1 MSDLATTNDELRES
15 YIRWG
20 EAHADDLDRTLSV
33 SEVFGRTVQGEG
45 PHAGRS
51 CYFIRT
57 GGCNLSCDFC
67 DTPYSTGQHG
77 IPLSTIPRRTV
88 ASVAEAIPQNQ
99 TVVLTGGEPLMHL
112 KTPAMVALLHM
123 LKAKGCEIHVE
134 TNGKIV
140 PGPDT
145 EHLFDHITVS
155 PKLGVTMVN
164 PNQTPTLEDWSP
176 LAHKTIFKWVV
187 TETDPQAVVDFMAER
202 IAISEAKGIGL
213 RSIWFMPEGTSAEV
227 LQSRWELVAQS
238 AADLG
243 ANASHRLHVLAWGD
257 TMGH

>member
-1 MSDLATTNDELRES
+1 MTTTIRDQDLRET
-15 YIRWG
+15 YIRWV
-20 EAHADDLDRTLSV
+20 EQHSDDMDRTIPV
-33 SEVFGRTVQGEG
+33 SEVFGPTVQGEG
-45 PHAGRS
+45 PHSGRS

-77 IPLSTIPRRTV
+77 IPLSTIPRRT
-88 ASVAEAIPQNQ
+88 ASSVVDAIPAGR
-99 TVVLTGGEPLMHL
+99 VVVVTGGEPLMHL
-112 KTPAMVALLHM
+112 NSPAFIAMLHALQ
-123 LKAKGCEIHVE
+123 AKGCEVHVE

-140 PGPDT
+140 PGPET
-145 EHLFDHITVS
+145 EHLLDHITVS

-164 PNQTPTLEDWSP
+164 ERQTPTLGDWGP

-187 TETDPQAVVDFMAER
+187 EPTDPQEVKDFIVDR
-202 IAISEAKGIGL
+202 IAISEEHGIPLGQT
-213 RSIWFMPEGTSAEV
+213 WFMPEGTSTEV
-227 LQSRWELVAQS
+227 LQARWELVAQT
-238 AADLG
+238 AADQG